1 MSEYFHKFILNN
13 KEYILLKIELIG
25 SILYTCL
32 EKNITGTYDLS
43 KFSIEGKWKWVPPGG
58 LVKEWL
64 FYTCLEFFY
73 SNKENLIKLADN
85 YDKIIPLSYE
95 IIDSIKVIK

>member
-32 EKNITGTYDLS
+32 EKNITGTYNLS
-43 KFSIEGKWKWVPPGG
+43 KYNIEGKWKLVPPGG
-58 LVKEWL
+58 LIKEWL
-64 FYTCLEFFY
+64 FYTCLEFIGN
-73 SNKENLIKLADN
+73 SDTENIIQLTNN
-85 YDKIIPLSYE
+85 YDKLIPLPYQMIDN
-95 IIDSIKVIK
+95 IIVK